1 MESKVINIIPK
12 GKSEVYH
19 FSQGDED
26 RTIRLVLTEALTGTE
41 ILAVHYLKMNGEIG
55 SFVVPSTTGV
65 NLDIDVPSDVTDIA
79 GYAYCK
85 LRIDGIGAKSFYIE
99 VERRP

>member
-19 FSQGDED
+19 LSQGDED
-26 RTIRLVLTEALTGTE
+26 RTIRLALTEVLTGTE
-41 ILAVHYLKMNGEIG
+41 VLAVHYVKLNGTIG
-55 SFVVPSTTGV
+55 SLSVPSTTGV
-65 NLDIDVPSDVTDIA
+65 NVDVNIPSDLTDIA
-79 GYAYCK
+79 GYVYCK